1 MTHQPPVPVIC
12 MNCGHHEVLAVHQVT
27 ASLMC
32 TCGSDDLDL
41 YVGSPEQVRLAAGP
55 KEYNDDVAVP
65 THQAP
70 PTIEGWNEYQGP
82 MPGRNTQS
90 NGIPTPIVCPVCHG
104 SGMDPEGYEGGGNGG
119 KCRECGDSGVYT
131 PMTSA
136 TPPMV
141 ARHPYP
147 STQTQVPFMGSPGV
161 TATVSGPMAV
171 DYQLKHTDPQYS
183 ADGPRGP
190 RNKEKPFSPTDSE
203 TWYPKAPERSRAIN
217 YRKPHDYSQETAK
230 PFVMPGSS
238 CPNCGHDPL
247 SLTKDHKDDAWASC
261 PNCGPLVN
269 IDKHPEFD
277 PYSLRFGD
285 ELPKEKFKQ
294 SSRRLLGSVQKSGRL
309 MSIIAS
315 VRQSNPG
322 LTVRE
327 VVWLARRTVERY

>member
-1 MTHQPPVPVIC
+1 MTPPVPVIC

-41 YVGSPEQVRLAAGP
+41 YVGSPEQQRLAAGP
-55 KEYNDDVAVP
+55 KEYESTSAP

-82 MPGRNTQS
+82 MPGKNDQS
-90 NGIPTPIVCPVCHG
+90 NGIPTPITCPVCHG
-104 SGMDPEGYEGGGNGG
+104 SGFDSEEGEGGGVGATCRTCLG
-119 KCRECGDSGVYT
+119 KGYYT

-147 STQTQVPFMGSPGV
+147 STQTKVPFMGSPGT
-161 TATVSGPMAV
+161 TAAANPLAV

-183 ADGPRGP
+183 PEGPLGPR
-190 RNKEKPFSPTDSE
+190 RKDKPYSPTDIE
-203 TWYPKAPERSRAIN
+203 THFPKAPERSKAIN

-230 PFVMPGSS
+230 PFVMPGAS

-247 SLTKDHKDDAWASC
+247 SLEKDHKEDAWASC

-269 IDKHPEFD
+269 IDRHPEYD
-277 PYSLRFGD
+277 PYHLHAGQIFN
-285 ELPKEKFKQ
+285 EKFKK
-294 SSRRLLGSVQKSGRL
+294 SSRRILGSVQKSGRL
-309 MSIIAS
+309 LSIIAT
-315 VRQSNPG
+315 VHQSNPG

-327 VVWLARRTVERY
+327 TVTLARQTVARY